1 MSASPERCGSRAD
14 GRGPRTA
21 GGDSGGPGT
30 HGPLA
35 GAGEVLAGIAG
46 SHMLR
51 GDHPQAIEAA
61 KAAIEEARA
70 TGTRLSE
77 AHALNTL
84 GTSTSLL
91 GECGEGLRI
100 LRDAFDLTRELND
113 VDDRGRSYANLS
125 STLLICGAGEESLR
139 VSLDGMAWARGVG
152 ATNGYGRFLA
162 GNAVDAAVRVGRWD
176 VAAELADDLMVSDV
190 IGVNRLGMITV
201 LGVFYARRGDTGEAE
216 RLLEEGR
223 ATVAPLH
230 EAQFTGQVYVGL
242 VELALTTGRADQAAA
257 AAADGVDM
265 ISRTADRYYLLD
277 VLTIAARAEADRAEV
292 ARAARDSSTATNA
305 AEAARRYLETLESWL
320 TEAPGALTYGG
331 QLTAAVSL
339 SAAEA
344 RRAEGVA
351 DPDAWRRAVD
361 DIDRVGMAW
370 PMAYARYRLG
380 EALLTVRTPRREVAA
395 VLGDAH
401 IKAAGLGATRWWAG
415 SRPLRA
421 DRASRSARRRRS
433 RSRSQPTC
441 LRRRPRPHRPSA
453 RSSRCSSRATRT
465 GASLRSC
472 SSARARPA
480 STSRTSSASSVWRH
494 ERRPRRWP
502 HGSAWSSRPGQVP
515 IT

>member
-21 GGDSGGPGT
+21 GGDSEARNARATRRCGR
-30 HGPLA
+30 
-35 GAGEVLAGIAG
+35 EVLAGIAG
-46 SHMLR
+46 YMLR

-113 VDDRGRSYANLS
+113 VDAWPLLRQPEFHAAHLRSRRGES
-125 STLLICGAGEESLR
+125 SGVAGW
-139 VSLDGMAWARGVG
+139 DGLGARGG
-152 ATNGYGRFLA
+152 RDQRYGRFLA

-433 RSRSQPTC
+433 RSRSQPTVPPTTTTAS
-441 LRRRPRPHRPSA
+441 PR
-453 RSSRCSSRATRT
+453 
-465 GASLRSC
+465 
-472 SSARARPA
+472 RARGPRAARRGPHEPA
-480 STSRTSSASSVWRH
+480 HR
-494 ERRPRRWP
+494 
-502 HGSAWSSRPGQVP
+502 
-515 IT
+515 

>member
-1 MSASPERCGSRAD
+1 MDLGRTDEGLERLEATARPWNARATRRCGRGSWPASRVPTCCAATT
-14 GRGPRTA
+14 RRRSRRQRPR
-21 GGDSGGPGT
+21 S
-30 HGPLA
+30 
-35 GAGEVLAGIAG
+35 
-46 SHMLR
+46 R
-51 GDHPQAIEAA
+51 R
-61 KAAIEEARA
+61 RA

-125 STLLICGAGEESLR
+125 STLLICGSGEESLR

-305 AEAARRYLETLESWL
+305 AEAA
-320 TEAPGALTYGG
+320 
-331 QLTAAVSL
+331 AAISRH
-339 SAAEA
+339 S
-344 RRAEGVA
+344 R
-351 DPDAWRRAVD
+351 
-361 DIDRVGMAW
+361 
-370 PMAYARYRLG
+370 
-380 EALLTVRTPRREVAA
+380 
-395 VLGDAH
+395 
-401 IKAAGLGATRWWAG
+401 AG
-415 SRPLRA
+415 SPK
-421 DRASRSARRRRS
+421 RRGR
-433 RSRSQPTC
+433 
-441 LRRRPRPHRPSA
+441 
-453 RSSRCSSRATRT
+453 
-465 GASLRSC
+465 
-472 SSARARPA
+472 
-480 STSRTSSASSVWRH
+480 
-494 ERRPRRWP
+494 
-502 HGSAWSSRPGQVP
+502 
-515 IT
+515 